1 MTQFS
6 FNLNDEKHDAIVDA
20 WCAVEG
26 YQAMIDDGTG
36 TNTLIANPET
46 KLQFAK
52 RTVKQKMRE
61 TYVRHAAEQARLA
74 AISTAE
80 GEV

>member
-1 MTQFS
+1 MTTFS
-6 FNLNDEKHDAIVDA
+6 FNLNDNEHDAIVDA

-36 TNTLIANPET
+36 TGHQIANPET

-52 RTVKQKMRE
+52 RTVKRKMQD
-61 TYVRHAAEQARLA
+61 TYVRYAAEVARLA
-74 AISTAE
+74 AAANAE
-80 GEV
+80 GEI

>member
-1 MTQFS
+1 MTTFS
-6 FNLNDEKHDAIVDA
+6 FNLNDNKHDAIVDA

-26 YQAMIDDGTG
+26 YQAMIDNGQG
-36 TNTLIANPET
+36 IGVMIANPET

-52 RTVKQKMRE
+52 RTVKRKMQDA
-61 TYVRHAAEQARLA
+61 YVRYNADMARIAAA
-74 AISTAE
+74 AAAE